1 MQFGGRLM
9 PKQTFFNL
17 PEEKRQHLIEAAKKE
32 FSQVPLMKASVAN
45 IIKMAGIPRGSFYQY
60 FENIEDL
67 YSYLLEEETQKSKED
82 FLTLLKENKGDI
94 IEAVTVMYHHFLV
107 EMPDEEEQT
116 FLRNALLN
124 VTNKDGFS
132 LTDVFDL
139 GKGIEHIKEVIK
151 LIDRDRLNIK
161 EDREL
166 VHIMQII
173 TAVLF
178 RNFIEKLLK
187 EHSDEEAIENFM
199 IEMNILKR
207 GIYIRES

>member
-1 MQFGGRLM
+1 MC
-9 PKQTFFNL
+9 
-17 PEEKRQHLIEAAKKE
+17 LIWE
-32 FSQVPLMKASVAN
+32 
-45 IIKMAGIPRGSFYQY
+45 
-60 FENIEDL
+60 
-67 YSYLLEEETQKSKED
+67 
-82 FLTLLKENKGDI
+82 
-94 IEAVTVMYHHFLV
+94 
-107 EMPDEEEQT
+107 
-116 FLRNALLN
+116 
-124 VTNKDGFS
+124 
-132 LTDVFDL
+132 
-139 GKGIEHIKEVIK
+139 KGIEHIKEVIK

>member
-1 MQFGGRLM
+1 M

-17 PEEKRQHLIEAAKKE
+17 PDGKRHTLIEAAQKE

-60 FENIEDL
+60 FENLEDL
-67 YSYLLEEETQKSKED
+67 YSYLLEEETQKRKDD
-82 FLTLLKENKGDI
+82 FISLLKENKGDI
-94 IEAVTVMYHHFLV
+94 IETVTVMYHHFLV

-116 FLRNALLN
+116 FLTNALLN

-139 GKGIEHIKEVIK
+139 GKGKEHIKEVIK
-151 LIDRDRLNIK
+151 LIDRDRLNIT

-166 VHIMQII
+166 IHIMQII

-187 EHSDEEAIENFM
+187 ELSDEEAIKNFT

-207 GIYIRES
+207 GIYISE

>member
-1 MQFGGRLM
+1 M

-17 PEEKRQHLIEAAKKE
+17 PEEKRHNLIEAAQKE

-67 YSYLLEEETQKSKED
+67 YNYLLNKETQKTKED
-82 FLTLLKENKGDI
+82 FLSLLKENKGDI
-94 IEAVTVMYHHFLV
+94 IETVTVMYHHFLV

-116 FLRNALLN
+116 FLKNALLN

-139 GKGIEHIKEVIK
+139 GKGKEHVKEVIK

-161 EDREL
+161 EDKEL
-166 VHIMQII
+166 LHILQII

-187 EHSDEEAIENFM
+187 ELSDEEAIKNFT

-207 GIYIRES
+207 GIYISE